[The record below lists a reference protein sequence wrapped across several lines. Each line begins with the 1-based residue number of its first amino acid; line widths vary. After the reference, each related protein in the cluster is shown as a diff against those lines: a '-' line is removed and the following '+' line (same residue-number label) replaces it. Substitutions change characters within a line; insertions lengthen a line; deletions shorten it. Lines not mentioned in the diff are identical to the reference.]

1 MADIRSKWEDAE
13 WFNPGE
19 TWAFVSTTQIRFSG
33 ADKTAAW
40 HVGRRVRVVGSST
53 GTIYGEITT
62 SAFSTDTTLTI
73 DFDSGTL
80 ANETY
85 TSVSYGILSTANP
98 AASSVT
104 TFPKDTIMAFQQTAA
119 PVGWT
124 KETTHDD
131 KALRVVTGTPSSGGS
146 VAFSTVF
153 GLTATDAHTLDTTEI
168 PAHTHSLS
176 SHTHG
181 AGSYTYSIA
190 ATGSGVDTRAAG
202 SGAAQTAAR
211 AIAGTSA
218 GPSTNTS
225 GSAGGGTGHSHNID
239 LQVNYVD
246 LILAKKD

>member
-119 PVGWT
+119 PTGWT
-124 KETTHDD
+124 KETTHND
-131 KALRVVTGTPSSGGS
+131 KALRVVTGT
-146 VAFSTVF
+146 
-153 GLTATDAHTLDTTEI
+153 
-168 PAHTHSLS
+168 
-176 SHTHG
+176 
-181 AGSYTYSIA
+181 IA